1 MSLSTQ
7 ANLLNES
14 NRGGTLNLSNQNSAR
29 CADPSNL
36 VSKRANAPDLLPID
50 EDVDDEKCSPIK
62 PKKRTKQDSPF
73 KKIISA
79 KKSHLIDGEDNL
91 LVISSDDHE
100 ENKRG
105 GFGLE
110 LD

>member
-1 MSLSTQ
+1 M
-7 ANLLNES
+7 
-14 NRGGTLNLSNQNSAR
+14 
-29 CADPSNL
+29 
-36 VSKRANAPDLLPID
+36 SKRVNAPDLLPID

-73 KKIISA
+73 KKIISG
-79 KKSHLIDGEDNL
+79 KKSHLIHGDDNIL
-91 LVISSDDHE
+91 AISSDDQE
-100 ENKRG
+100 EMKKG